1 MNNHLH
7 KTVLI
12 LGANSE
18 VAKQCI
24 LKYLAKGYSVIAA
37 SRDLNSLELFARE
50 HTIDPAKII
59 IKYFDAADFPSHQ
72 KFYNDLLIKPNTVL
86 YAAGFLVV
94 NETALHDFERAKRMM
109 EVNYMGAVSILN
121 LVAMDLANTKLERII
136 GISSLSGVRGRRSN
150 FIYGSTKSAFTQ
162 YLAGLRQEV
171 AERRIIVNVVVSGY
185 INTKI
190 NAGLKLNKNLL
201 MEPDYVAQN
210 IVNAG
215 RSFSI
220 VPNFKWK
227 MIYYILKILPE
238 SLVAKLP

>member
-37 SRDLNSLELFARE
+37 SRDLNSLELFARA

-72 KFYNDLLIKPNTVL
+72 KFYNDLLVKPNTVV
-86 YAAGFLVV
+86 YAAGFLVG

-121 LVAMDLANTKLERII
+121 LVAMDLANKKLERII
-136 GISSLSGVRGRRSN
+136 RISSLSGVRGRRSN

-215 RSFSI
+215 KSFSI